1 VNDILSQKYKS
12 MPVNKFFCAILCFFF
27 FTIHSLSAQQAFV
40 NGSVLDSATGDALV
54 GVVVRYAGGGAVT
67 DVTGNFNITV
77 TPGAITL
84 EFNYSGYRSESVTVN
99 AEAGKTARAD
109 LKMVSES
116 RQLDIVVVSAGKYEQ
131 DIGEVPVSIEV
142 LKPKLIENKCTAN
155 METIMDQVPGV
166 TMTDGQANI
175 RGGSGYSFGAGSR
188 VLMVVDDMPMLSG
201 DANDVKWNYLPV
213 ENVSQVEVM
222 KGASSTLFGS
232 SALNGVIHFRTAY
245 PTSKPVTTLTMF
257 SGFYGEPRRPELTWW
272 RNGNPTFSGLNF
284 GHARQIKNWDLVVG
298 GHLFN
303 DEGYRYL
310 ETEQRMRLNVN
321 TRYRFKRVSG
331 LSAGVNVNM
340 MRTTGGLFI
349 LWYDDQNAYIPS
361 DSTIQNYKNYRMNI
375 DPFITYYGPKG
386 HRHSLKTRFFRTDN
400 NNDTKQGSKADFYY
414 SEYQYQFRF
423 KNKVTLTSG
432 AVANYSKVNS
442 VLYEDHHS
450 VNMASYVQVDK
461 KFFDRLFITVGLRGE
476 YYKMD
481 TVQSDFAMK
490 FKGGDTIAVLPF
502 RPVMRAGITYQVGE
516 ATYFRVS
523 YGQGYRFPAIAEKFI
538 RTTAAGLEIY
548 PNLDL
553 LPESGQSAEVGVKH
567 GIRFGKGWKGYA
579 DLSVFWMQY
588 TNMMEFTFGRYG
600 APTDPFFGLGF
611 KSINIGSTRI
621 RGLDFSIMGQGKIGK
636 VDVSLLA
643 GYTFMDPQSLR
654 WNPERDTL
662 FQTSTENILKYRYRH
677 IGKFDCEAG
686 YKKFS
691 LGASMRC
698 NTRMEN
704 IDKFFEQALPGI
716 KAYRDRFMQGDL
728 VFDTRLMYQ
737 LTDRA
742 RVSLIVNNLLNREYT
757 SRPADVQAPRN
768 FVFQVMLK
776 L

>member
-1 VNDILSQKYKS
+1 
-12 MPVNKFFCAILCFFF
+12 M
-27 FTIHSLSAQQAFV
+27 H
-40 NGSVLDSATGDALV
+40 DSATGEALV
-54 GVVVRYAGGGAVT
+54 GVVVRYPGGGAVT
-67 DVTGNFNITV
+67 DITGNFNLV
-77 TPGAITL
+77 LMPGTIQL
-84 EFNYSGYRSESVTVN
+84 RFDYSGYRLDSVIIN
-99 AEAGKTARAD
+99 AVAGQTKRVD
-109 LKMVSES
+109 IVLVSES
-116 RQLDIVVVSAGKYEQ
+116 KQLDIVVVSAGKYEQ

-142 LKPKLIENKCTAN
+142 LRPKLIENKCTAN

-245 PTSKPVTTLTMF
+245 PTSKPVTTLTMY
-257 SGFYGEPRRPELTWW
+257 SGIYDNPHRAELIWW
-272 RNGNPTFSGLNF
+272 RNGNPTFNGVNF
-284 GHARQIKNWDLVVG
+284 GHSRQIKNWDLTVG
-298 GHLFN
+298 GHVFN
-303 DEGYRYL
+303 DDGYRYL

-321 TRYRFKRVSG
+321 TRYRFKKVSG

-349 LWYDDQNAYIPS
+349 LWYDDTHAYIPA

-375 DPFITYYGPKG
+375 DPFITYYSPKG
-386 HRHSLKTRFFRTDN
+386 HRHSLKTRYFRTDN
-400 NNDTKQGSKADFYY
+400 NNDTKQGAKADFYY

-432 AVANYSKVNS
+432 VVANYTNVNS
-442 VLYEDHHS
+442 VIYKDHHS
-450 VNMASYVQVDK
+450 TNIASYVQADK

-476 YYKMD
+476 YYKID
-481 TVQSDFAMK
+481 SLQSDFALK
-490 FKGGDTIAVLPF
+490 FKGSDTIAKLPF
-502 RPVMRAGITYQVGE
+502 RPVMRAGITYQAGE
-516 ATYFRVS
+516 ATYFRIS
-523 YGQGYRFPAIAEKFI
+523 YGQGYRFPAIAEKYI
-538 RTTAAGLEIY
+538 RTSAAGLEIY

-553 LPESGQSAEVGVKH
+553 LPESGQSAEIGVKQ
-567 GIRFGKGWKGYA
+567 GIRFGKAWKGYA

-588 TNMMEFTFGRYG
+588 SNMMEFTFGAYG
-600 APTDPFFGLGF
+600 NPATEPFFGLGF

-621 RGLDFSIMGQGKIGK
+621 RGLDVSVMGQGKIGK
-636 VDVSLLA
+636 VDVTLLA
-643 GYTFMDPQSLR
+643 GYTYMDPQSLR
-654 WNPERDTL
+654 WNPARDTL

-686 YKKFS
+686 YKKVS
-691 LGASMRC
+691 LGLSMRC
-698 NTRMEN
+698 NSRMEN

-716 KAYRDRFMQGDL
+716 KVYRDRFHTGDL
-728 VFDTRLMYQ
+728 VFDARLMYQ

-742 RVSLIVNNLLNREYT
+742 RVSLLANNLLNREYT
-757 SRPADVQAPRN
+757 SRPADVQPPRN
-768 FVFQVMLK
+768 FVFQVVLK
-776 L
+776 F

>member
-1 VNDILSQKYKS
+1 MSS
-12 MPVNKFFCAILCFFF
+12 NKFFVAILFVFFF
-27 FTIHSLSAQQAFV
+27 FCQSLSAQQAFV
-40 NGSVLDSATGDALV
+40 NGSVHDSATGEALV
-54 GVVVRYAGGGAVT
+54 GVVVRYPGGGAVT
-67 DVTGNFNITV
+67 DITGNFNLV
-77 TPGAITL
+77 LMPGTIQL
-84 EFNYSGYRSESVTVN
+84 RFDYSGYRLDSVIIN
-99 AEAGKTARAD
+99 AVAGQTKRVD
-109 LKMVSES
+109 IVLVSES
-116 RQLDIVVVSAGKYEQ
+116 KQLDIVVVSAGKYEQ

-142 LKPKLIENKCTAN
+142 LRPKLIENKCTAN

-245 PTSKPVTTLTMF
+245 PTSKPVTTLTMY
-257 SGFYGEPRRPELTWW
+257 SGIYDNPHRAELIWW
-272 RNGNPTFSGLNF
+272 RNGNPTFNGVNF
-284 GHARQIKNWDLVVG
+284 GHSRQIKNWDLTVG
-298 GHLFN
+298 GHVFN
-303 DEGYRYL
+303 DDGYRYL

-321 TRYRFKRVSG
+321 TRYRFKKVSG

-349 LWYDDQNAYIPS
+349 LWYDDTHAYIPA

-375 DPFITYYGPKG
+375 DPFITYYSPKG
-386 HRHSLKTRFFRTDN
+386 HRHSLKTRYFRTDN
-400 NNDTKQGSKADFYY
+400 NNDTKQGAKADFYY

-432 AVANYSKVNS
+432 VVANYTNVNS
-442 VLYEDHHS
+442 VIYKDHHS
-450 VNMASYVQVDK
+450 TNIASYVQADK

-476 YYKMD
+476 YYKID
-481 TVQSDFAMK
+481 SLQSDFALK
-490 FKGGDTIAVLPF
+490 FKGSDTIAKLPF
-502 RPVMRAGITYQVGE
+502 RPVMRAGITYQAGE
-516 ATYFRVS
+516 ATYFRIS
-523 YGQGYRFPAIAEKFI
+523 YGQGYRFPAIAEKYI
-538 RTTAAGLEIY
+538 RTSAAGLEIY

-553 LPESGQSAEVGVKH
+553 LPESGQSAEIGVKQ
-567 GIRFGKGWKGYA
+567 GIRFGKAWKGYA

-588 TNMMEFTFGRYG
+588 SNMMEFTFGAYG
-600 APTDPFFGLGF
+600 NPATEPFFGLGF

-621 RGLDFSIMGQGKIGK
+621 RGLDVSVMGQGKIGK
-636 VDVSLLA
+636 VDVTLLA
-643 GYTFMDPQSLR
+643 GYTYMDPQSLR
-654 WNPERDTL
+654 WNPARDTL

-686 YKKFS
+686 YKKVS
-691 LGASMRC
+691 LGLSMRC
-698 NTRMEN
+698 NSRMEN

-716 KAYRDRFMQGDL
+716 KVYRDRFHTGDL
-728 VFDTRLMYQ
+728 VFDARLMYQ

-742 RVSLIVNNLLNREYT
+742 RVSLLANNLLNREYT
-757 SRPADVQAPRN
+757 SRPADVQPPRN
-768 FVFQVMLK
+768 FVFQVVLK
-776 L
+776 F